1 MKWACVG
8 LLLVT
13 GCGERVVIA
22 ADEIALQVSAG
33 AAEIEFGRAIP
44 LTVVR
49 SWRKG
54 LVPQEWGPQ
63 AFAPLSL
70 RLVHA
75 ARVQNA
81 THVQDTRRYDAF
93 VFGRDVVQLTIPAF
107 RARAADGSERIATG
121 NELSL
126 RVRTALPA
134 DDDGAIE
141 LPSDLLPEP
150 PPSRMH
156 WWLTLGAAVL
166 TGGTAM
172 VGWSRWRARAVKS
185 PAGAIERAAG
195 TPHERAQ
202 RRLARLRTQTP
213 EGAAATEV
221 YFIELAAI
229 LRDYVAERFDI
240 KSAERTTDEILAAS
254 ELLAL
259 PSHELAARALAVCD
273 LVKFARAA
281 PLPTERERA
290 LTAVEHFVRD
300 TPGTRA

>member
-8 LLLVT
+8 LLLAAA
-13 GCGERVVIA
+13 CADRVVIA
-22 ADEIALQVSAG
+22 PDEIALQVVTG
-33 AAEIEFGRAIP
+33 AAEVEFGRAIP

-75 ARVQNA
+75 ARAENA

-93 VFGRDVVQLTIPAF
+93 VFGRDVVQLTVPAF

-121 NELSL
+121 NDLTL
-126 RVRTALPA
+126 RVSSTLPVA
-134 DDDGAIE
+134 DDGVVE

-150 PPSRMH
+150 PPSRVH
-156 WWLTLGAAVL
+156 WWLTLGAAGLAGVIAL
-166 TGGTAM
+166 A
-172 VGWSRWRARAVKS
+172 GWSRWRARAVKS
-185 PAGAIERAAG
+185 PAVAIDRAAG

-213 EGAAATEV
+213 EGAAATKV

-229 LRDYVAERFDI
+229 LRDYVAERFNI

-259 PSHELAARALAVCD
+259 PSHDLAARALAVCD

-281 PLPTERERA
+281 PVPPERERA

-300 TPGTRA
+300 TTGAHA